1 MPTFD
6 MSAPEFSFVLP
17 ESDLEL
23 VLEEIM
29 ALIDDAEE
37 EGDPVRVISLEGDL
51 GAGKTTLV
59 KALCAALGYEEN
71 VSSPTFG
78 LVNEYSLPDGRL
90 LCHSDWYR
98 VNEASE
104 LWDAGIEEGLH
115 QEDCLWLVEW
125 PEIGNSLLEPLNRLA
140 IRIEHQGDE
149 RRYEARW
156 M

>member
-1 MPTFD
+1 

-59 KALCAALGYEEN
+59 KALCAALGY
-71 VSSPTFG
+71 
-78 LVNEYSLPDGRL
+78 
-90 LCHSDWYR
+90 
-98 VNEASE
+98 
-104 LWDAGIEEGLH
+104 
-115 QEDCLWLVEW
+115 
-125 PEIGNSLLEPLNRLA
+125 
-140 IRIEHQGDE
+140 
-149 RRYEARW
+149 
-156 M
+156 